1 MSRPLRIEYPGAWHH
16 VMNRGWN
23 KIAIF
28 KDGADHRQFVDL
40 LKQTGEQFRLQV
52 AAYCLMPNHFHLL
65 VRTPEGNLARCMR
78 HVGSLYTQ
86 YVNRKHDS
94 DGPLFRGRYKSIL
107 VEEESYLLQLL
118 RYIHQNPLRAGIVD
132 RMEEYPWSS
141 HHGYLTDAE
150 EWAWLHKEPVL
161 DRLRC
166 RKEYL
171 AFVQN
176 EGEEVELAFGL
187 KKFPSMLGG
196 ERFVEWVKGKF
207 FEGSKRRE
215 VPQSSV
221 LAPDRERIFEA
232 VCSVFNVER
241 VELFKA
247 RRGRTNDPRNM
258 AVYLLRTMRG
268 ENTAEIA
275 ELFGVKTYSSVS
287 SINTRMEER
296 LGRDSEVR
304 EAIAKVRALL
314 RQEGV
319 KSTLDPSD

>member
-1 MSRPLRIEYPGAWHH
+1 
-16 VMNRGWN
+16 
-23 KIAIF
+23 
-28 KDGADHRQFVDL
+28 
-40 LKQTGEQFRLQV
+40 
-52 AAYCLMPNHFHLL
+52 
-65 VRTPEGNLARCMR
+65 
-78 HVGSLYTQ
+78 
-86 YVNRKHDS
+86 
-94 DGPLFRGRYKSIL
+94 
-107 VEEESYLLQLL
+107 
-118 RYIHQNPLRAGIVD
+118 
-132 RMEEYPWSS
+132 
-141 HHGYLTDAE
+141 
-150 EWAWLHKEPVL
+150 
-161 DRLRC
+161 
-166 RKEYL
+166 
-171 AFVQN
+171 
-176 EGEEVELAFGL
+176 
-187 KKFPSMLGG
+187 
-196 ERFVEWVKGKF
+196 VEWVKGKF

-241 VELFKA
+241 DELFKA